1 MITPVRTVAR
11 EHGFTLVEL
20 MVSTTVMLLVVAATL
35 TTFKQAV
42 DINDTAGQLAD
53 SNQNLRAGTNQL
65 VRDLMMAGR
74 IVADGGVPV
83 PNGAGALAI
92 NRPGPPGSALTFS
105 FMADEDGTIV
115 LPSITTGYHL
125 GPSINGSYTD
135 MVTILT
141 VDEFMPVIQG
151 VGTGTPTANQAL
163 IAADGGQLTLPIA
176 SPWLVGDTT
185 VDTPPIQV
193 GDLILFKNS
202 YGMAIETV
210 TAMNSTTIT
219 FAQNHANDW
228 FHFNQRSSS
237 LAGTIWCLKT
247 DTACD
252 TLPVTTTVQSAN
264 FPTTALFRLL
274 MVTYYVDNTTVPS
287 TPRLTRVMNHC
298 PGSDVTAGCTLF
310 PAFAPQAL
318 AGVVEDLD
326 LTYDLVDSSND
337 TVTGQGALPSTVGGV
352 TYTSNMIK
360 TVNVHVG
367 VRSEG
372 ISKPTSTYVR
382 NHISTAVSVR
392 SLESVDRYDT
402 SQ

>member
-1 MITPVRTVAR
+1 
-11 EHGFTLVEL
+11 
-20 MVSTTVMLLVVAATL
+20 
-35 TTFKQAV
+35 
-42 DINDTAGQLAD
+42 
-53 SNQNLRAGTNQL
+53 
-65 VRDLMMAGR
+65 
-74 IVADGGVPV
+74 
-83 PNGAGALAI
+83 
-92 NRPGPPGSALTFS
+92 
-105 FMADEDGTIV
+105 MADEDGTIV

-125 GPSINGSYTD
+125 GPSVNGSYTD

-163 IAADGGQLTLPIA
+163 IAADGGQLTLPVA
-176 SPWLVGDTT
+176 SPWLVGDTA
-185 VDTPPIQV
+185 VDTPPIQI

-202 YGMAIETV
+202 FGMAIETV
-210 TAMNSTTIT
+210 TAMDTTHIT

-252 TLPVTTTVQSAN
+252 VLPVTTTVQAAN
-264 FPTTALFRLL
+264 FPTTAMFRLL
-274 MVTYYVDNTTVPS
+274 MITYYVDNTTVAS
-287 TPRLTRVMNHC
+287 TPRLTRVINHC
-298 PGSDVTAGCTLF
+298 PGTDVTASCTSF

-326 LTYDLVDSSND
+326 LTYDLVDSAND
-337 TVTGQGALPSTVGGV
+337 TVTLQGALPSTVNGI

-372 ISKPTSTYVR
+372 ISKPTANYVR
-382 NHISTAVSVR
+382 NHISTAVAVR
-392 SLESVDRYDT
+392 SLVSVDRYDT